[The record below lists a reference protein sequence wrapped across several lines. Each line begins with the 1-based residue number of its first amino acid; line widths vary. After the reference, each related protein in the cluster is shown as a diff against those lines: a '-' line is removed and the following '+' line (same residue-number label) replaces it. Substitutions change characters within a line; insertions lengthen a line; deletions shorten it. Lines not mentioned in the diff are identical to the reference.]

1 MPHCVIEYS
10 RPLEAVVS
18 PQTLMES
25 VHQGA
30 VSSGL
35 FDESA
40 IKVRALPYDHFRVA
54 ADAEQGMRF
63 IHVTARILSGRSLE
77 QKQGLSDVLLNAI
90 GEIPINNVS
99 VTVEVVDMEREVYAK
114 AIIG

>member
-30 VSSGL
+30 VSSEL
-35 FDESA
+35 FDERA
-40 IKVRALPYDHFRVA
+40 IKVRARPYEHYRVA
-54 ADAEQGMRF
+54 VGAEQEMRF

-77 QKQGLSDVLLNAI
+77 QKQWLSSILLKALE
-90 GEIPINNVS
+90 GIPLRNITI
-99 VTVEVVDMEREVYAK
+99 TVEVVDMEREVYAK
-114 AIIG
+114 SIID

>member
-54 ADAEQGMRF
+54 VDAEQGMRF

-77 QKQGLSDVLLNAI
+77 QKQRLSSILLKAI
-90 GEIPINNVS
+90 EGVPLDNVS
-99 VTVEVVDMEREVYAK
+99 ITVEVVDMEREVYAK
-114 AIIG
+114 SIIG

>member
-35 FDESA
+35 FDEPA

-54 ADAEQGMRF
+54 AGTEQGMRF
-63 IHVTARILSGRSLE
+63 VHVTAHILSGRSLE
-77 QKQGLSDVLLNAI
+77 QKQRLSGVLLDAI
-90 GEIPINNVS
+90 GKISMDNVS
-99 VTVEVVDMEREVYAK
+99 ITVEVVDMEREVYAK